1 MRATRIVT
9 TFASLVSLVL
19 LTGCRKRDMPAPA
32 ESSSV
37 AASEG
42 AAKGPSVAP
51 ASPALAASPPRA
63 GESGALPAFPGAEG
77 FGAYARGGR
86 GGAACL
92 VTTLAKS
99 GPGSLAACLEASGPR
114 IVVFRVGGVIEGPL
128 EIVHGRLTVAGQTAP
143 GGITV
148 KGGLRCDNVYDA
160 HDCADLVIRHVRMRG
175 GDDDGM
181 RLGGTHDVVLDHVSI
196 ANAAD
201 ESLEITRSH
210 HVTVQYSTFSEPAG
224 EHYKWGGVLVNYS
237 KDVMPLDAI
246 TLHHDVWNGVSGRL
260 PELSCEEN
268 DDGPG
273 KSACKGHTLSV
284 ELAYDVMFDVHDP
297 VWFNRCTQGNS
308 GNDCPAT
315 EKGFSLAANV
325 VGNVL
330 VRRSSEDADALF
342 VEPVFFSAPGNKVY
356 FAHNRLGRGGAL
368 VEVSGASLPARHPF
382 PEVRATAPERL
393 VQELSAKAG
402 AFPRDAM
409 DTRLAGYLVR
419 PVDARPVSWKGER
432 GLVVGDAF
440 VPGPGARS
448 VPSTVDTDSDGMP
461 DAWETSHG
469 LDPRVDDARNLAFAS
484 GAAGSKV
491 PGCTKGYTALE
502 CYVNE
507 LAEGLVSGPT
517 GNP

>member
-1 MRATRIVT
+1 
-9 TFASLVSLVL
+9 
-19 LTGCRKRDMPAPA
+19 MPAPA
-32 ESSSV
+32 ESSPV
-37 AASEG
+37 AAAEG
-42 AAKGPSVAP
+42 TAGSRVG
-51 ASPALAASPPRA
+51 SQGTSLALATSPPRA

-86 GGAACL
+86 GGPACL

-114 IVVFRVGGVIEGPL
+114 TVVFRVGGVIEGPL
-128 EIVHGRLTVAGQTAP
+128 DIVHGRLTVAGQTAP

-160 HDCADLVIRHVRMRG
+160 HDCADLVIRHVRLRG

-273 KSACKGHTLSV
+273 KSACKGHSLSV
-284 ELAYDVMFDVHDP
+284 ELAYNVMFDVHDP
-297 VWFNRCTQGNS
+297 VWFNRCTKGNA
-308 GNDCPAT
+308 GNDCPAS
-315 EKGFSLAANV
+315 EPGFSLKANV
-325 VGNVL
+325 VGNLL
-330 VRRSSEDADALF
+330 VRRGSEDADAPF
-342 VEPVFFSAPGNKVY
+342 VEPVFLSAPGNQVY
-356 FAHNRLGRGGAL
+356 FARNRVGRGAAL
-368 VEVSGASLPARHPF
+368 VDAPAGVVGARHPF
-382 PEVRATAPERL
+382 PEVRPTAPDKL
-393 VQELSAKAG
+393 VRELAGGAG

-409 DTRLAGYLVR
+409 DTRLAGYLSR
-419 PVDARPVSWKGER
+419 PVDTRPVAWKNEQGI
-432 GLVVGDAF
+432 VVGDAF
-440 VPGPGARS
+440 TITRS
-448 VPSTVDTDSDGMP
+448 STSAPADTDSDGIP
-461 DAWETSHG
+461 DGWETAHG
-469 LDPRVDDARNLAFAS
+469 LDPRVDDAGNLAFAS
-484 GAAGSKV
+484 GAGAKV
-491 PGCTKGYTALE
+491 PGCTRGYTALE
-502 CYVNE
+502 CYLNE
-507 LAEGLVSGPT
+507 LAEGLVR
-517 GNP
+517 

>member
-1 MRATRIVT
+1 LRAARNVT
-9 TFASLVSLVL
+9 SLVSLVAL
-19 LTGCRKRDMPAPA
+19 VAVLSACRKRDMPAPA
-32 ESSSV
+32 ESSS
-37 AASEG
+37 AAQEG
-42 AAKGPSVAP
+42 ERAAGSGSHVT
-51 ASPALAASPPRA
+51 SPALAASPPRA

-86 GGAACL
+86 GGPACL
-92 VTTLAKS
+92 VTTLAKA

-114 IVVFRVGGVIEGPL
+114 VVVFRVGGVVEGPL
-128 EIVHGRLTVAGQTAP
+128 DIVHGRLTIAGQTAP

-160 HDCADLVIRHVRMRG
+160 HDCADLVIRHVRLRG

-273 KSACKGHTLSV
+273 KSACKGHSLSV
-284 ELAYDVMFDVHDP
+284 ELASNVMFDVHDP
-297 VWFNRCTQGNS
+297 VWFNRCTKGNA
-308 GNDCPAT
+308 GNDCPAS
-315 EKGFSLAANV
+315 EAGFSLEANV
-325 VGNVL
+325 VGNLL
-330 VRRSSEDADALF
+330 VRRGSEDADAPF
-342 VEPVFFSAPGNKVY
+342 VEPVFLSAPGNHVY
-356 FAHNRLGRGGAL
+356 FANNRVGRGGSL
-368 VEVSGASLPARHPF
+368 VAAPGPSIAARHPF
-382 PEVRATAPERL
+382 PAVRASAPDKL
-393 VQELSAKAG
+393 LHELAASAG

-409 DTRLAGYLVR
+409 DSRLAGYLSR
-419 PVDARPVSWKGER
+419 PVDTRPVAWKNER

-440 VPGPGARS
+440 
-448 VPSTVDTDSDGMP
+448 TVRPAASAPADTDADGIP
-461 DAWETSHG
+461 DAWELAHG
-469 LDPRVDDARNLAFAS
+469 LDPRVDDAKNLGFAS
-484 GAAGSKV
+484 GAGAKV
-491 PGCTKGYTALE
+491 PGCTRGYTALE

-507 LAEGLVSGPT
+507 LAEGLLH
-517 GNP
+517 